1 MSLNFGDEMEVS
13 VNDFKVSGPWW
24 VVIPIGVLFITSV
37 CWIMNDA
44 EKRGKS
50 GCVALLFLFAA
61 TWPVSILWWLWLR
74 PPSDQ
79 TPKTSPP
86 PPLPEP

>member
-1 MSLNFGDEMEVS
+1 MSLSFGDEMEVS
-13 VNDFKVSGPWW
+13 INDFKVSGPWW
-24 VVIPIGVLFITSV
+24 VVVLIGVLFIISV

-61 TWPVSILWWLWLR
+61 TWPISILWWLWLR
-74 PPSDQ
+74 PPADQ
-79 TPKTSPP
+79 TPKPAPP
-86 PPLPEP
+86 PSLSEP

>member
-1 MSLNFGDEMEVS
+1 MTINLGGDQSFS
-13 VNDFKVSGPWW
+13 VGDFKVIGPLWMLI
-24 VVIPIGVLFITSV
+24 VVGVLFITSV

-61 TWPVSILWWLWLR
+61 TWPISILWWLWLR
-74 PPSDQ
+74 PPAEQ
-79 TPKTSPP
+79 TPKPAPP

>member
-1 MSLNFGDEMEVS
+1 MTIDLGGGHSTSIG
-13 VNDFKVSGPWW
+13 DFKVIGPGWLG
-24 VVIPIGVLFITSV
+24 IPIFILFIASV
-37 CWIMNDA
+37 CWIMIDA

-74 PPSDQ
+74 PPLEQ
-79 TPKTSPP
+79 TPEPP
-86 PPLPEP
+86 PQPPLQKP